1 MLQDQKSIKNEIN
14 MLLSLLDKKS
24 NQKLKYEEEILD
36 ELKKQLFAN
45 NYCIQMNNR
54 ISELKVQNKE
64 HVLITLIK
72 IILFI

>member
-1 MLQDQKSIKNEIN
+1 LLQDQKSIKNEIN